1 MTESMTKPIVVGVSI
16 PEDFKVDVRI
26 STTVE
31 QWDRTDK
38 AETYYTQ
45 NTEGIVDYAK
55 YRIPHPTHVLFMD
68 SCILP
73 RTNTLDR
80 LLRLDKDVVTGVFPI
95 QTKTDIAW
103 SVVRDKFFVTR
114 DELPDNP
121 FKIISG
127 LSGIVLMKYKVVEK
141 IDPSNL
147 LDSAKK
153 AGFDIWCDPKVKCN
167 NIRLT
172 NLLSIVNIMKGN
184 KQ

>member
-1 MTESMTKPIVVGVSI
+1 MMNMGKPIVVGMSI
-16 PEDFKVDVRI
+16 PEDFKVDVRVL
-26 STTVE
+26 TTVE

-38 AETYYTQ
+38 AETYYAQ
-45 NTEGIVDYAK
+45 NIEAIADYAK

-68 SCILP
+68 SRILP
-73 RTNTLDR
+73 RVNTLDR
-80 LLRLDKDVVTGVFPI
+80 LLRLDKDVVTGIFPI

-103 SVVRDKFFVTR
+103 NVVRDKFYIKR

-121 FKIISG
+121 FKITSG
-127 LSGIVLMKYKVVEK
+127 DAGIVLMKYKVVEK

-147 LDSAKK
+147 LESARQ

-184 KQ
+184 TQ